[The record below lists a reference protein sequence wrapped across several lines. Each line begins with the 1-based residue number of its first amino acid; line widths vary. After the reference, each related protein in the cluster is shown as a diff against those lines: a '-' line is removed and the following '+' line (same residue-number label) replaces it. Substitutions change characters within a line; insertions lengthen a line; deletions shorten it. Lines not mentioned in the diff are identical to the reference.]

1 MRAIFS
7 EAFTMRHNG
16 NKRWTFTRM
25 ALGSL
30 AVGCCLLGSALFVQA
45 AQPRAFDEKAA
56 GEFYR
61 GKTVTIVVGFAPG
74 GGYDISARLV
84 AKHMGRHIPGSP
96 TVIVDNR
103 PGAGSLVAAN
113 LVYKGLRPDG
123 TNIVTFNSQMVL
135 QQLLGQQGIE
145 FDGRQFNWLGSVS
158 SSQSACGVHLET
170 GITHIKQLMG
180 PGGRVVNMGGESP
193 GSGITDTA
201 AVIRAALGAKFKIIY
216 GYAGSRPVANAVLNR
231 ELDGMCISWESFT
244 SDLKMFFEPK
254 KLLNVVVIFG
264 TEVPKHPWLEN
275 AEAAEAIAPNSNAQ
289 TLLKLV
295 HAPGKISFPYAA
307 APGVPADRLAALR
320 TAFDKTLADPVF
332 VAEYQKYRQL
342 VPRNGEEVG
351 EIVRDLLATKP
362 DLVNELKEALK
373 QRTGP

>member
-1 MRAIFS
+1 MGQEENRTSTFGRQMITTLAACFLFLSPGFS
-7 EAFTMRHNG
+7 VE
-16 NKRWTFTRM
+16 
-25 ALGSL
+25 
-30 AVGCCLLGSALFVQA
+30 A
-45 AQPRAFDEKAA
+45 AQSRAFDEKALA
-56 GEFYR
+56 DFYR

-84 AKHMGRHIPGSP
+84 ARHMGKYIPGNP
-96 TVIVDNR
+96 NVIVDNR

-123 TNIVTFNSQMVL
+123 TYIVTFNSQMVL

-145 FDGRQFNWLGSVS
+145 FDSRAFNWLGSVS
-158 SSQSACGVHLET
+158 SSQSACGVHSET
-170 GITHIKQLMG
+170 GVTHIKQLMG
-180 PGGRVVNMGGESP
+180 PSGKVANMGGESP

-254 KLLNVVVIFG
+254 KILNVLVIFG

-275 AEAAEAIAPNSNAQ
+275 AEAAEAIAPNNDAR

-295 HAPGKISFPYAA
+295 YAPGKISFPYAA
-307 APGVPADRLAALR
+307 APGVAADRLAALR
-320 TAFDKTLADPVF
+320 TAFDKTLADPAF
-332 VAEYQKYRQL
+332 VNEYEKYRRL
-342 VPRNGEEVG
+342 VPRNGEEVA
-351 EIVRDLLATKP
+351 EIVRDLLATQP
-362 DLVNELKEALK
+362 NLVNDLKEALK
-373 QRTGP
+373 QRVGP

>member
-1 MRAIFS
+1 MMPNKENECSIF
-7 EAFTMRHNG
+7 
-16 NKRWTFTRM
+16 NK
-25 ALGSL
+25 AVLGIL
-30 AVGCCLLGSALFVQA
+30 AVGFSLLGFAFYADAGQSG
-45 AQPRAFDEKAA
+45 AFDEKAA
-56 GEFYR
+56 AEFYR

-84 AKHMGRHIPGSP
+84 AKHMGKHIPGNP

-113 LVYKGLRPDG
+113 LVYKGLRADG
-123 TNIVTFNSQMVL
+123 TYIATFNSQMVL

-145 FDGRQFNWLGSVS
+145 FDGRLFNWLGSVA
-158 SSQSACGVHLET
+158 SSQSACGVHGET
-170 GITHIKQLMG
+170 GVTHIKQLMG

-254 KLLNVVVIFG
+254 KILNVLVIFG
-264 TEVPKHPWLEN
+264 ADVPKHPWLEN
-275 AEAAEAIAPNSNAQ
+275 AEAAEAIAPNNDAR

-295 HAPGKISFPYAA
+295 YAPGKISFPYAV

-320 TAFDKTLADPVF
+320 TAFVKTLADPAF
-332 VAEYQKYRQL
+332 VSEYEKYRPL
-342 VPRNGEEVG
+342 TPRNGEEVA
-351 EIVRDLLATKP
+351 EVVRDLLATKP
-362 DLVNELKEALK
+362 GLVNELKEALK

>member
-1 MRAIFS
+1 MRQ
-7 EAFTMRHNG
+7 NG
-16 NKRWTFTRM
+16 NERCIFTRA
-25 ALGSL
+25 ALGSFT
-30 AVGCCLLGSALFVQA
+30 AGFCLLGLAFCAEA
-45 AQPRAFDEKAA
+45 AQSRAFDEKAGA
-56 GEFYR
+56 EFYR

-84 AKHMGRHIPGSP
+84 AKHMGKHIPGSP

-113 LVYKGLRPDG
+113 LVYKGLQADG
-123 TNIVTFNSQMVL
+123 TYIVTFNSQMVL

-145 FDGRQFNWLGSVS
+145 FDGRLFNWLGSVS
-158 SSQSACGVHLET
+158 SSQSACGVHAET

-180 PGGRVVNMGGESP
+180 PSGRVVNMGGESP

-275 AEAAEAIAPNSNAQ
+275 AEAAEAIASTNDGR

-295 HAPGKISFPYAA
+295 YAPGKISFPYAA

-320 TAFDKTLADPVF
+320 TAFDKTLADPAF
-332 VAEYQKYRQL
+332 VAEYRKYRQL

-351 EIVRDLLATKP
+351 EIVRELLATKP

>member
-1 MRAIFS
+1 
-7 EAFTMRHNG
+7 MRHNG
-16 NKRWTFTRM
+16 NERCVFTRA
-25 ALGSL
+25 ALGGL
-30 AVGCCLLGSALFVQA
+30 AVGCCLLGSAFFVQA
-45 AQPRAFDEKAA
+45 AQPRAFDEKTAA
-56 GEFYR
+56 EFYR
-61 GKTVTIVVGFAPG
+61 GKTVTVVVGFAPG

-84 AKHMGRHIPGSP
+84 AKHMGKHIPGSP

-123 TNIVTFNSQMVL
+123 TYVVTFNSQMVL
-135 QQLLGQQGIE
+135 QQLLGQQGME

-158 SSQSACGVHLET
+158 SSQSACGVHVET
-170 GITHIKQLMG
+170 GITDIKQLMG

-231 ELDGMCISWESFT
+231 ELDGMCISWESFA

-275 AEAAEAIAPNSNAQ
+275 TEAAEAIAPNNNAR

-295 HAPGKISFPYAA
+295 YAPGKISFPYAV

-320 TAFDKTLADPVF
+320 TAFDKTLADPAF
-332 VAEYQKYRQL
+332 VADYQKYRQL

-362 DLVNELKEALK
+362 DLVDELKEALK

>member
-1 MRAIFS
+1 MGQKENRTSTFGRPMIIALAACLIFLS
-7 EAFTMRHNG
+7 AAF
-16 NKRWTFTRM
+16 
-25 ALGSL
+25 S
-30 AVGCCLLGSALFVQA
+30 VEA
-45 AQPRAFDEKAA
+45 AQSRAFDEKALA
-56 GEFYR
+56 DFYR
-61 GKTVTIVVGFAPG
+61 GNTVTIVVGFAPG

-84 AKHMGRHIPGSP
+84 ARHMGKHIPGNP
-96 TVIVDNR
+96 NVIVENR

-123 TNIVTFNSQMVL
+123 TYIVTFNSQMVL

-145 FDGRQFNWLGSVS
+145 FDSRAFNWLGSVS
-158 SSQSACGVHLET
+158 SSQSACGVHSET
-170 GITHIKQLMG
+170 GVTHIKQLMG
-180 PGGRVVNMGGESP
+180 PSGKVVNMGGESP

-231 ELDGMCISWESFT
+231 EIDGMCISWESFT
-244 SDLKMFFEPK
+244 ADLKMFFEPK
-254 KLLNVVVIFG
+254 KILNVLVIFG

-275 AEAAEAIAPNSNAQ
+275 AEAAEAIAPNNDAR

-295 HAPGKISFPYAA
+295 YAPGKISFPYAA

-320 TAFDKTLADPVF
+320 TAFDKTLTDPAF
-332 VAEYQKYRQL
+332 VSEYEKYRQL
-342 VPRNGEEVG
+342 VPRNGEGVA

-362 DLVNELKEALK
+362 NVVNVLKEALK
-373 QRTGP
+373 QRVGP